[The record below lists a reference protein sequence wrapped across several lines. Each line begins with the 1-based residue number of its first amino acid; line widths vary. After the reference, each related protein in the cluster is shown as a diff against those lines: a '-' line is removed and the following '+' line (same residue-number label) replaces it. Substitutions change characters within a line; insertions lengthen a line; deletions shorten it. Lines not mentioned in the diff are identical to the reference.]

1 MCPGNSGRS
10 GPLFRAKR
18 GPRSVQLGEESIS
31 QASMYRLLLSYLE
44 KLPGAMVDE
53 GPAGGAS
60 RRRCRYSPHSL
71 RATTATLLD
80 GAGVPIK
87 RIQELL
93 GHKDIRVTQAYI
105 KLLRD
110 TQKSASHDMPI

>member
-1 MCPGNSGRS
+1 M
-10 GPLFRAKR
+10 
-18 GPRSVQLGEESIS
+18 S
-31 QASMYRLLLSYLE
+31 QATMYGLLLSYLE
-44 KLPGAMVDE
+44 RVPGGMVEEECDDGRWLE
-53 GPAGGAS
+53 QE
-60 RRRCRYSPHSL
+60 RCRYSSHSL

-80 GAGVPIK
+80 EAGVPIK

-110 TQKSASHDMPI
+110 TKKSASHDMPL